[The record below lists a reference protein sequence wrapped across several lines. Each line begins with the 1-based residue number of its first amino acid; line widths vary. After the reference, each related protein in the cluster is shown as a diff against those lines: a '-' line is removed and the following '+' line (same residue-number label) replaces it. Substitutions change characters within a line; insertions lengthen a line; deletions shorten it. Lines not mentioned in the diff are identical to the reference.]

1 MRRRFNKKWRG
12 LQKLVAVA
20 GGLMILVG
28 VVLFGIAILASSG
41 FLNVGLMLEGKYLMV
56 FASLVLLVGLFD
68 TFAAFVIARW

>member
-1 MRRRFNKKWRG
+1 
-12 LQKLVAVA
+12 VAVA

>member
-1 MRRRFNKKWRG
+1 
-12 LQKLVAVA
+12 
-20 GGLMILVG
+20 MILVG